1 MATSATSGPKTVVS
15 NSAQLLA
22 SARAKLAATKKAST
36 PSPSTPSPD
45 PSVQLFE
52 ITHLKTIKCDVC
64 QQKNGDILYKCQN
77 CNAHHQICSR
87 CVENTNP
94 TPTEGSLGR
103 KDWSVH
109 AKLKDAHAAYIR
121 PISPGKHED
130 GSYDG
135 NGVKFVVLQ
144 GKKGGLKKA
153 SKTNT
158 KKDVTLGD
166 RNATVRRGV
175 GASNT
180 AEQARRI
187 AEAARAKI
195 ERGQSEEL
203 KERVAAARA
212 SMDMR
217 DKSEAGSQGQSQAGD
232 RKRKSDVL
240 DVKDA
245 DLDGEKGDE
254 DTTQVDRD
262 EGFDEVETA
271 ASVKES
277 LRDIGRE

>member
-1 MATSATSGPKTVVS
+1 MAPTAPSGPKTVAS
-15 NSAQLLA
+15 NSTQLLA

-36 PSPSTPSPD
+36 PSPSTPSPN
-45 PSVQLFE
+45 PGVQLFE

-94 TPTEGSLGR
+94 TPPEGSLGR

-109 AKLKDAHAAYIR
+109 AKLKDAHTAYSR
-121 PISPGKHED
+121 PICPGKHED
-130 GSYDG
+130 GSYEA

-153 SKTNT
+153 RKTTT
-158 KKDVTLGD
+158 KKDVTIGD

-175 GASNT
+175 GASKT
-180 AEQARRI
+180 TEQGRRI

-203 KERVAAARA
+203 KEKVAAARA
-212 SMDMR
+212 SMDVR
-217 DKSEAGSQGQSQAGD
+217 DKGEAGSQGQIQAGD
-232 RKRKSDVL
+232 RKRKAVVL
-240 DVKDA
+240 GEDA
-245 DLDGEKGDE
+245 DLDDE
-254 DTTQVDRD
+254 NGNEDAVQVD
-262 EGFDEVETA
+262 EGE
-271 ASVKES
+271 
-277 LRDIGRE
+277 

>member
-1 MATSATSGPKTVVS
+1 MTNTATSGPKSVIS

-130 GSYDG
+130 GSYEG

-153 SKTNT
+153 RKTNT
-158 KKDVTLGD
+158 KKDVTIGD

-175 GASNT
+175 GASKT
-180 AEQARRI
+180 TEQARRI

-195 ERGQSEEL
+195 ERDQSEEL

-212 SMDMR
+212 SMDLR
-217 DKSEAGSQGQSQAGD
+217 DKSEAGSQGQIQAGD
-232 RKRKSDVL
+232 RKRKADVL
-240 DVKDA
+240 DEDA
-245 DLDGEKGDE
+245 DLDGENGDE
-254 DTTQVDRD
+254 DATQVDRD